1 MYPLTLQ
8 ELQERLKRLDEL
20 SLLELLDIT
29 SEEIVEFFVDRI
41 EDNFDRLMNEVD
53 YDGED
58 DEEDE

>member
-20 SLLELLDIT
+20 SLLELLDVT
-29 SEEIVEFFVDRI
+29 SEEIVEMFVDRI
-41 EDNFDRLMNEVD
+41 ENNYDQLMAEVD

-58 DEEDE
+58 DTDE

>member
-1 MYPLTLQ
+1 MFPLTLQ

-20 SLLELLDIT
+20 SLLELLDVT
-29 SEEIVEFFVDRI
+29 SEELVEMFVDRI

-58 DEEDE
+58 DEDE

>member
-1 MYPLTLQ
+1 MYPLTLK

-20 SLLELLDIT
+20 SLLELLDVT
-29 SEEIVEFFVDRI
+29 SEELVEMFVDRI

-58 DEEDE
+58 DEDE

>member
-29 SEEIVEFFVDRI
+29 SEEIVEMFVDRI
-41 EDNFDRLMNEVD
+41 ENNYDQLMHEVD
-53 YDGED
+53 YDGEEEL
-58 DEEDE
+58 DE

>member
-20 SLLELLDIT
+20 SLLELLDVT
-29 SEEIVEFFVDRI
+29 SEEIVEMFIDRI
-41 EDNFDRLMNEVD
+41 EDRFDRLMGEVD

-58 DEEDE
+58 EDE

>member
-20 SLLELLDIT
+20 SLLELLDVT
-29 SEEIVEFFVDRI
+29 SEELVEMFVDRI
-41 EDNFDRLMNEVD
+41 DDNFDRLMNEVD

-58 DEEDE
+58 DEDE

>member
-20 SLLELLDIT
+20 SLLELLDVT
-29 SEEIVEFFVDRI
+29 SEELVEMFIDRI

-58 DEEDE
+58 DEDE

>member
-8 ELQERLKRLDEL
+8 ELQERLKRLDEI
-20 SLLELLDIT
+20 SLLELLNVT
-29 SEEIVEFFVDRI
+29 SEDLIEMFVDRI

-58 DEEDE
+58 EEDE

>member
-29 SEEIVEFFVDRI
+29 SEEIVEMFVDRI
-41 EDNFDRLMNEVD
+41 ENNYDQLMHEVD
-53 YDGED
+53 YDGEEEN
-58 DEEDE
+58 DE

>member
-20 SLLELLDIT
+20 SLLELLDVT
-29 SEEIVEFFVDRI
+29 SEEIVEMFIDRI
-41 EDNFDRLMNEVD
+41 EDNFDHLMNEVD

-58 DEEDE
+58 DEDE

>member
-29 SEEIVEFFVDRI
+29 SEEIVEMFVDRI
-41 EDNFDRLMNEVD
+41 DDNFDRLMSEVD
-53 YDGED
+53 YDGE
-58 DEEDE
+58 EEDNE